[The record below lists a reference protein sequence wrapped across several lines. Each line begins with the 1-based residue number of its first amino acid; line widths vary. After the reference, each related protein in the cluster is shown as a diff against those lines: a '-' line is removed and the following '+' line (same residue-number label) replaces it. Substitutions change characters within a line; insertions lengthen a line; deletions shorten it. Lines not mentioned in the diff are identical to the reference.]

1 MKNNTNNLID
11 SDHLENQNNQHTHY
25 NLEFLGNGKEWFKII
40 IINWLLT
47 ILTLGIY
54 YPWARAKS
62 LRYMYGKT
70 VLNNEHFHFS
80 GTGKEMFRGFI
91 KVILGYVLLSVLI
104 GVISLI
110 TPILAGVVLY
120 LVVFLFIPFAIHGSF
135 KYKMSRTSYRGIR
148 FGYRGERKEFILNF
162 IKWVFLTIITLG
174 IYSFWLEMNVRK
186 YTHENIRYGDVEF
199 TNTSDG
205 GDWFG
210 VMFFGY
216 IKTIFSFGIYVF
228 WWQRD
233 IFDYYINNIGM
244 KKGDQIVK
252 CHSTATGGDFFELII
267 GNLFIII
274 FSFGLGIAWVDIRTQ
289 KFIFEH
295 IKMEGNINFSE
306 ISQTEEEYKDAF
318 GEDAMDF
325 FEIEI

>member
-1 MKNNTNNLID
+1 MTIK
-11 SDHLENQNNQHTHY
+11 SDNLENNCEQSY
-25 NLEFLGNGKEWFKII
+25 NLQFLGSGKEWFKII

-47 ILTLGIY
+47 ALTLGIY

-62 LRYMYGKT
+62 LRYIYGKT

-91 KVILGYVLLSVLI
+91 KVILGYVLLLI
-104 GVISLI
+104 VFFFLNLI
-110 TPILAGVVLY
+110 NPILAVILLY
-120 LVVFLFIPFAIHGSF
+120 LAILFFIPFAIHGSF

-148 FGYRGERKEFILNF
+148 FGYRGDRKEFILNF
-162 IKWVFLTIITLG
+162 IKWIFLTIITLG
-174 IYSFWLEMNVRK
+174 IYSFWMDMQVRK

-199 TNTSDG
+199 TNTSKG
-205 GDWFG
+205 GDWLG
-210 VMFFGY
+210 VVLIGY
-216 IKTIFSFGIYVF
+216 FASVFSLGIYFF
-228 WWQRD
+228 WWQKD
-233 IFDYYINNIGM
+233 IFEYYINNIGM

-252 CHSTATGGDFFELII
+252 CRSTATGGGFFKLIM
-267 GNLFIII
+267 GNLLIII
-274 FSFGLGIAWVDIRTQ
+274 FSFGLGIAWADMRIQ
-289 KFIFEH
+289 KFIFDH
-295 IKMEGNINFSE
+295 IKMEGDINFTE